1 MPTGSYLVVR
11 PNLWAHYLN
20 VWFMPSGAEF
30 ENTIGLCKKLIYIL
44 LSLLFPIYFRF
55 LCLSGLFKMYD
66 IRARCIMLS
75 LSGDSQNRQLL
86 NMFYM

>member
-30 ENTIGLCKKLIYIL
+30 ENTIGLCKNLFIFCYLFYFLYTLDFYVSVGCLKCMIL
-44 LSLLFPIYFRF
+44 GPDV
-55 LCLSGLFKMYD
+55 LC
-66 IRARCIMLS
+66 CP
-75 LSGDSQNRQLL
+75 
-86 NMFYM
+86 